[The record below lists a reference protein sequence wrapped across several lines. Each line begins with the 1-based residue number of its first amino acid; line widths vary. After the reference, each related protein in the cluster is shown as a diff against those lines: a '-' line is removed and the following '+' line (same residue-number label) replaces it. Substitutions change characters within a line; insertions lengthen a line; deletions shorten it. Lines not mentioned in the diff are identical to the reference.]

1 MYGYPVHR
9 DKMKAILDDVF
20 SGQGYTVEECEYIAR
35 DGFMPFIDGGFTV
48 RKSFSISYLNG
59 SGYSFGVREL
69 DKEIETTIDNAYNY
83 AVAEFKK
90 AYPDYKGDISYGSL
104 YENKEYALAEELDEY
119 FDSYLDG
126 LEVTLDLVVYYY
138 EPNNWQSPKRGSE
151 AIYTA
156 IAYNFDEYGRNK
168 YAKLINT
175 KSVQAKNSAKTIRK
189 QAEKL
194 LALFKRI
201 PE

>member
-20 SGQGYTVEECEYIAR
+20 SGQGYTVEECEYEAR

-48 RKSFSISYLNG
+48 SKSFSISYLHG
-59 SGYSFGVREL
+59 SGYRFGVREL
-69 DKEIETTIDNAYNY
+69 DKEIETTIDYAYNS
-83 AVAEFKK
+83 AIAEFKK
-90 AYPDYKGDISYGSL
+90 AYPDYEGDISYGSL
-104 YENKEYALAEELDEY
+104 YENKGYALAEELDEY
-119 FDSYLDG
+119 FEYYLEDMA
-126 LEVTLDLVVYYY
+126 VTLDLVVYYY
-138 EPNNWQSPKRGSE
+138 EPNNWQSPKQGTE

-156 IAYNFDEYGRNK
+156 VAYNFDEYGRNN

-194 LALFKRI
+194 LDLFKRI

>member
-20 SGQGYTVEECEYIAR
+20 SGDDYTVEECEYIAR

-59 SGYSFGVREL
+59 SGYRFGVKAL
-69 DKEIETTIDNAYNY
+69 DKEIETTIDNAYNS
-83 AVAEFKK
+83 AITEFKK
-90 AYPDYKGDISYGSL
+90 EHPDYEGDISYGSL
-104 YENKEYALAEELDEY
+104 YENKEYAMAEELDGY

-126 LEVTLDLVVYYY
+126 VEVTLDLVVYYY

-194 LALFKRI
+194 LDLFKRI